1 MCFIKHLGTTTGFLA
16 TIGHKRLYGLFTL
29 PDSNTDSDSDLD
41 CKPKF
46 VMATLYYVEIF
57 TLYSQNQIQIPVVT
71 PNYRNGIGIEIW
83 ICE

>member
-1 MCFIKHLGTTTGFLA
+1 MWTPKNITQ
-16 TIGHKRLYGLFTL
+16 LFRFNWTQEAL
-29 PDSNTDSDSDLD
+29 WLIYTAD

-46 VMATLYYVEIF
+46 EMATLYYVEIF
-57 TLYSQNQIQIPVVT
+57 TLHSQNQIQIPVVT